1 MSNTS
6 KIMVFR
12 LKELIYTVIFIL
24 LAILLIVFLI
34 KMFNS
39 DKKGHDNN
47 DGTVNIEASK
57 LEANNE
63 ENTIPIESSDN
74 ANKVTLPSESGT
86 SNSDMNNTETDDGTV
101 NQTSE
106 NNSSSSSAEN
116 TISENNS
123 SETAPPKKTP
133 KRNYSPGVYTSSL
146 VLNNSALEVQVSVE
160 LDSINSISIKNMD
173 EAITTMYP
181 LMSGSIKDLEN
192 QIIASQSLENITYSS
207 ENRYTYMVLL
217 DAISSALSKAE
228 KSN

>member
-1 MSNTS
+1 MSNTP

-12 LKELIYTVIFIL
+12 LKELIYTAIFIL
-24 LAILLIVFLI
+24 LAILLIIFLV

-47 DGTVNIEASK
+47 DVTVNVEASK
-57 LEANNE
+57 LEATNE
-63 ENTIPIESSDN
+63 ENTVPIESSDTTN
-74 ANKVTLPSESGT
+74 NVTLPDESGT
-86 SNSDMNNTETDDGTV
+86 SNSDMNNTENNSNSSSINNV
-101 NQTSE
+101 SSE
-106 NNSSSSSAEN
+106 NN
-116 TISENNS
+116 T
-123 SETAPPKKTP
+123 SETAPHKKTP
-133 KRNYSPGVYTSSL
+133 KSNYSPGVYTSSL
-146 VLNNSALEVQVSVE
+146 VLNNSALEVQVSVD

-192 QIIASQSLENITYSS
+192 QILASQSLENITYSS

>member
-1 MSNTS
+1 MSNTP

-12 LKELIYTVIFIL
+12 LKELIYTAIFIL
-24 LAILLIVFLI
+24 LAILLIVFLV

-47 DGTVNIEASK
+47 NETVNAEASK
-57 LEANNE
+57 LEGNNE
-63 ENTIPIESSDN
+63 ENTVPIESSDTTT
-74 ANKVTLPSESGT
+74 KVTLPSESGT
-86 SNSDMNNTETDDGTV
+86 SNSNINNTETDNNV
-101 NQTSE
+101 NPSSE
-106 NNSSSSSAEN
+106 NTSP
-116 TISENNS
+116 
-123 SETAPPKKTP
+123 ETAPPKKTP

-146 VLNNSALEVQVSVE
+146 VLNNSALEVQVSVD

-181 LMSGSIKDLEN
+181 LMSGSIKDLEK

>member
-1 MSNTS
+1 MSNTP

-12 LKELIYTVIFIL
+12 LKELIYTAIFIL
-24 LAILLIVFLI
+24 LAILLIVFLV

-47 DGTVNIEASK
+47 NETVNAEASK
-57 LEANNE
+57 SEGNNE
-63 ENTIPIESSDN
+63 ENTVPIENLNNNTSEIETSKSDI
-74 ANKVTLPSESGT
+74 
-86 SNSDMNNTETDDGTV
+86 NNTETDNTTV
-101 NQTSE
+101 NPTSE
-106 NNSSSSSAEN
+106 NNSSSSSIEN
-116 TISENNS
+116 TSP
-123 SETAPPKKTP
+123 ETAPPKKTP

-146 VLNNSALEVQVSVE
+146 VLNNSALEVQVSVD

-181 LMSGSIKDLEN
+181 LMSGSIKDLEK

>member
-1 MSNTS
+1 MSNTP

-12 LKELIYTVIFIL
+12 LKELIYTAIFIL
-24 LAILLIVFLI
+24 LAILLIIFLV

-47 DGTVNIEASK
+47 NETVNVEALKS
-57 LEANNE
+57 ESNNE
-63 ENTIPIESSDN
+63 ENTVPIESSDTTN
-74 ANKVTLPSESGT
+74 NVTLPSESET
-86 SNSDMNNTETDDGTV
+86 SNSNINNTETDNNTA
-101 NQTSE
+101 NLTTE
-106 NNSSSSSAEN
+106 NNSV
-116 TISENNS
+116 ENNS

-146 VLNNSALEVQVSVE
+146 VLNNSALEVQVSVD

-181 LMSGSIKDLEN
+181 LMSGSIKDLEK